1 MGVGTPFHSPRK
13 SQGVKGMKGKEA
25 SEGPSSGASGHR
37 AVIGSEGKELSGGE
51 KTRGEWKCALS
62 GARSPSE
69 RRFQPHGALDKVNY
83 GDRTKTAARVWGGG
97 DAEPG
102 GLLGPRKCCV

>member
-1 MGVGTPFHSPRK
+1 
-13 SQGVKGMKGKEA
+13 MKGKEA

-37 AVIGSEGKELSGGE
+37 AVIGSEGKELTGGE

-97 DAEPG
+97 DAEAEPG